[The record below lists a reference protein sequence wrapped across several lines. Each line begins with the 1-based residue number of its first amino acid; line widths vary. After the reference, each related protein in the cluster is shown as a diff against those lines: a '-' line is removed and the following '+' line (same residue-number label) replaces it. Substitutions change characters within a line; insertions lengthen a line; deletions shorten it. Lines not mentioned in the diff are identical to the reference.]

1 MDLTPSQERS
11 LEAVLTAA
19 TARQKVISLAGP
31 AGTGKTTML
40 QSIADEISSDAVVV
54 TPTNK
59 AAAVL
64 RKKGVPDAATLYSRF
79 FTSYEE
85 APGKIRFEPN
95 YQVTES
101 GRGLG
106 PDKLDFAD
114 VILLDEASMLQTWLV
129 QHLKKMC
136 NTLVMIGDPH
146 QLPPVGDRQNPDGYF
161 CTRRHDAELTEVL
174 RQGADSPILGLAT
187 DIRQGRLPPAKVQQF
202 LPRQPFGTW
211 YDGSQKLVAFTNAHR
226 RELNGWARQVLGIK
240 GTLPKAGDKM
250 VCNSTVSDHLFN
262 GTEFVVREFHWKD
275 KSHLAGLSLTTEDGV
290 EMDVML
296 DMVFFLEDLPAAA
309 VPEDIL
315 AAVRTA
321 RQASVAKGDETTG
334 ISASYSY
341 CITCHKAQGSEW
353 ESVCVVDERFV
364 LGKVDPTGVTARRWL
379 YTAVTRARENLLFP
393 DFRWFKSSTFAR
405 AA

>member
-1 MDLTPSQERS
+1 MELTPSQDAA
-11 LEAVLTAA
+11 LEAVLEAA
-19 TARQKVISLAGP
+19 SRGQKVVSLAGP

-40 QSIADEISSDAVVV
+40 QSIADEISDDAIVV

-64 RKKGVPDAATLYSRF
+64 RKKGVADAATLYSRF

-85 APGKIRFEPN
+85 VPGKVRFEPN
-95 YQVTES
+95 YQITEA

-106 PDKLDFAD
+106 PDKLDYAD

-129 QHLKKMC
+129 QHLKRMC

-161 CTRRHDAELTEVL
+161 CTRSHDAELTEVL
-174 RQGADSPILGLAT
+174 RQGADSPILDLAT
-187 DIRQGRLPPAKVQQF
+187 DIRQGRFPAGKIVQF
-202 LPRQPFGTW
+202 VPRMPFGRW

-226 RELNGWARQVLGIK
+226 RELNGWCRQVLGIK
-240 GTLPKAGDKM
+240 GVLPKPGDKM
-250 VCNSTVSDHLFN
+250 VCNSTVSDTLFN
-262 GTEFVVREFHWKD
+262 GTEFEVLEFNWEN
-275 KSHLAGLSLTTEDGV
+275 KSHLAGLLLRTEDGV
-290 EMDVML
+290 ETRVLL
-296 DMVFFLEDLPAAA
+296 DMVFFLEDLPIDA
-309 VPEDIL
+309 VPADVLEK
-315 AAVRTA
+315 VKTA
-321 RQASVAKGDETTG
+321 RQVSIAKGDETTG

-364 LGKVDPTGVTARRWL
+364 LGKVDPTGVTTRRWL

-393 DFRWFKSSTFAR
+393 DFRWFKSSSFAR